1 MNANKFTSNG
11 DIYLKIN
18 NLNLDN
24 TTNTCLLSFQIED
37 NGAGIEKNDQA
48 QIFDIYQQASTTYNH
63 TEGFGLGLS
72 IVSKILKQMD
82 SEIKVEST
90 PGEGSIFFFTI
101 NTPFE
106 TSSTNLDQPSI
117 KNYPPDYFKGKSCLI
132 VDDNEVNLQVT
143 KWHLETYGMDCT
155 TTTSGE
161 ESIEIPSTATPG
173 EYHFHLKV
181 VDKNGKTS
189 EVDAD
194 IIIEANSAN
203 APVISGLEI
212 GMNDNHKATVG
223 GDLHLDA
230 AITAVGLID
239 KIEIDLHP
247 ESGSGDDIE
256 AVFTNYAGQSD
267 IDFHNHIEIPAT
279 ATPGEYHFH
288 IKVTDQQGQT
298 TSVDADVEIE

>member
-1 MNANKFTSNG
+1 MNFNFKSVVYSLSILTVVSLTSCNKDDDGSGSSAPGITIIELGESNSHKAT
-11 DIYLKIN
+11 I
-18 NLNLDN
+18 
-24 TTNTCLLSFQIED
+24 
-37 NGAGIEKNDQA
+37 GADLHMEAEVVAEGTIEKIEVDMHPESGSGNDIEA
-48 QIFDIYQQASTTYNH
+48 VY
-63 TEGFGLGLS
+63 
-72 IVSKILKQMD
+72 
-82 SEIKVEST
+82 
-90 PGEGSIFFFTI
+90 
-101 NTPFE
+101 
-106 TSSTNLDQPSI
+106 TNYAGQ
-117 KNYPPDYFKGKSCLI
+117 KNADFH
-132 VDDNEVNLQVT
+132 E
-143 KWHLETYGMDCT
+143 H
-155 TTTSGE
+155 
-161 ESIEIPSTATPG
+161 IEIPSTATPG